1 MAYPTLSQN
10 AVYSSLYNQVVGI
23 TVEGRPIASTQS
35 KLLDQMRL
43 DVAKYGDTKLIIET
57 DILESAPFV
66 QDSVTNCNVLA
77 VNRGPAPYCKP
88 LQIKQA
94 RQIMVTTDSFGIS
107 SMAFGSEGTLSA
119 FIGAVEAWVAKTK
132 EVYEAGIFNTFLG
145 SSVASGAAQNITV
158 TVGSGESLAQRVGA
172 EIDELLVKLAFPS
185 RKYNDQGFMRSFD
198 KSDLVL
204 VWNEKYLKEIRK
216 IDLPALFHDG
226 LVDPEVSFVMPSEY
240 FGAANAADVAAASN
254 TGGYTSLV
262 ETDYTVGG
270 NTVHVM
276 PGEEIPSGVK
286 ILKGEGLLQDDYVIC
301 KIIAKGSLPF
311 LTGVSSS
318 TEFVNGRNNSRNLYL
333 TWVFDYDRIPTK
345 PLITM
350 KLAH

>member
-43 DVAKYGDTKLIIET
+43 DVSKYGDTKLIIET
-57 DILESAPFV
+57 DILQSSEFV
-66 QDSVTNCNVLA
+66 QDSQTACNVLA

-88 LQIKQA
+88 LKISKA

-107 SMAFGSEGTLSA
+107 SMAFGSEGTFSA

-145 SSVASGAAQNITV
+145 SAVASGAAQNVSV
-158 TVGSGESLAQRVGA
+158 TVAQGETLAQRIGA
-172 EIDELLVKLAFPS
+172 EIDELLIKLAFPS

-198 KSDLVL
+198 KGDLVL
-204 VWNEKYLKEIRK
+204 VWNEKYLKDIRK
-216 IDLPALFHDG
+216 VDLPALFHDG
-226 LVDPEVSFVMPSEY
+226 LVDPEVSFIMPEEY
-240 FGAANAADVAAASN
+240 FGAVQASDVAAAN
-254 TGGYTSLV
+254 NAGGYTSLI
-262 ETDYTVGG
+262 ETDYTVSG

-276 PGEEIPSGVK
+276 PGEAVPAGVK
-286 ILKGEGLLQDDYVIC
+286 ILAGEALKVDSAVIC
-301 KIIAKGSLPF
+301 KIVAKGSLPF

-350 KLAH
+350 KLSA